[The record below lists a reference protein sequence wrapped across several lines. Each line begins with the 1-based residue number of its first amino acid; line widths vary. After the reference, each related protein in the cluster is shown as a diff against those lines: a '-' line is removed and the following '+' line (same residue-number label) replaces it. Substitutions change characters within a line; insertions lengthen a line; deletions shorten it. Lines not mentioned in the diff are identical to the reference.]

1 MLRLRGSLHFPILRS
16 KPSVFITK
24 FKEINEA
31 MKKRVFFCALLML
44 MSCFTV
50 AAQQQAQQPLT
61 FWFEY
66 HVIPGKEDEF
76 LNLVK
81 TVGQPVR
88 DKLMADGV
96 VLAWGVEAP
105 LLRVPDNATHM
116 IWYTVADYAGVE
128 KVDAAMGEQIA
139 KMTDASAKSSAGKKG
154 AATGGS
160 PGERMREITD
170 FAKTH
175 DYLTRDLVSGFAPA
189 MPPAGTLPFTRYN
202 FVKVKPGKGAEYRK
216 AWEKYSKPV
225 YDKLAADGTILAF
238 GLAVEDV
245 RTDGDFTH
253 YIWIATKDLASQDKV
268 RTAFLADRDKRSQE
282 EQEAITHLFTSL
294 TDPDAARTEL
304 TRSLIFHLPS
314 PK

>member
-1 MLRLRGSLHFPILRS
+1 
-16 KPSVFITK
+16 
-24 FKEINEA
+24 

-44 MSCFTV
+44 MSCFIV
-50 AAQQQAQQPLT
+50 SAQQAQQTLT
-61 FWFEY
+61 FWYEY
-66 HVIPGKEDEF
+66 HVNPGKEDEF

-96 VLAWGVEAP
+96 VLAWGVESP
-105 LLRVPDNATHM
+105 LLRVPDSATHM

-139 KMTDASAKSSAGKKG
+139 KMTEESAKASAGKKG
-154 AATGGS
+154 AAAGGG
-160 PGERMREITD
+160 PMEHIRQITD

-175 DYLTRDLVSGFAPA
+175 DYLTRDLVSGFATA
-189 MPPAGTLPFTRYN
+189 MPPVGTLPFTRYN
-202 FVKVKPGKGAEYRK
+202 FVKVKPGKGVEYRK
-216 AWEKYSKPV
+216 AWERYNKPV

-238 GLAVEDV
+238 SLAVEDV

-253 YIWIATKDLASQDKV
+253 YVWFATKDLASQDKV
-268 RTAFLADRDKRSQE
+268 RAAFLADRDKRSQE
-282 EQEAITHLFTSL
+282 EQEAIARLFTSL
-294 TDPDAARTEL
+294 TDPDAARNEV
-304 TRSLIFHLPS
+304 TRSLIFRLPS